1 MVINITVDIFV
12 KLQIFVYAIF
22 SYLSWHFPGI
32 RYKFFSSMKLH
43 IALAIFSSLS
53 LFKKLSIT
61 EFTSPFSI
69 MSNLFIISVFMR
81 IKFHSF
87 KIVFIST
94 LHYFITQICI
104 VYHRDKFFISTIV
117 HECKKIIYIYVVRT
131 QMKSDEYKFNIPM

>member
-104 VYHRDKFFISTIV
+104 VYHRDKNFLFQQS
-117 HECKKIIYIYVVRT
+117 CMSAR
-131 QMKSDEYKFNIPM
+131 KSYTYMWSGRK